1 MRVHQIITA
10 IERMGFQVVKARR
23 LEDAEIAVQTDAA
36 IGCMVVD
43 WGKKGLE
50 GKPAA
55 LINLMRKRGLEMPI
69 IILVRR
75 KRFEDSFEARRLRLA
90 RRAKRTQ
97 DEAETDGYRGN
108 VR

>member
-1 MRVHQIITA
+1 MLRL
-10 IERMGFQVVKARR
+10 MGTCSNSCAAVASKACR
-23 LEDAEIAVQTDAA
+23 
-36 IGCMVVD
+36 D

-97 DEAETDGYRGN
+97 DEAETDGYRGMLDK
-108 VR
+108 RRAHREAIS